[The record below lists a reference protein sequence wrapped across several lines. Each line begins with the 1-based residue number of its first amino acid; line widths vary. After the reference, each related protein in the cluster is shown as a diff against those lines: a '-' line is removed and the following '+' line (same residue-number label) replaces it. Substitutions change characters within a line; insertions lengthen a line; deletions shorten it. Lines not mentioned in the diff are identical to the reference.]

1 MISIRAF
8 KHFALAMGIG
18 LATIWA
24 TSFAPTEAVAQ
35 DTDKIS
41 MQFVGFGANPDF
53 YAILQ
58 SSKLGGKAL
67 VIYQIGGQGPKL
79 VYPLNKTSLEAA
91 LQSKEVAVFG
101 RPSRIQTRR
110 HGHRRNTTTHAL
122 GRRAIDDFRLC
133 PDLLKPNENES
144 RRYEHYQRLLDTR

>member
-41 MQFVGFGANPDF
+41 MQFVGFGEA
-53 YAILQ
+53 
-58 SSKLGGKAL
+58 SSSERS
-67 VIYQIGGQGPKL
+67 V
-79 VYPLNKTSLEAA
+79 
-91 LQSKEVAVFG
+91 
-101 RPSRIQTRR
+101 
-110 HGHRRNTTTHAL
+110 
-122 GRRAIDDFRLC
+122 
-133 PDLLKPNENES
+133 
-144 RRYEHYQRLLDTR
+144 

>member
-1 MISIRAF
+1 MISIRAL
-8 KHFALAMGIG
+8 KHLALAMGIG
-18 LATIWA
+18 LATIGA
-24 TSFAPTEAVAQ
+24 TAFAPTDAVAQ

-101 RPSRIQTRR
+101 INANYVAGMAAPAGYKLGGMEFATEKEKGCRSDSIGEFYPYLSSAIQSSILT
-110 HGHRRNTTTHAL
+110 
-122 GRRAIDDFRLC
+122 C
-133 PDLLKPNENES
+133 
-144 RRYEHYQRLLDTR
+144 